1 MIEDGNKLVD
11 TEADLSS
18 LFWTLSGDRGTYNAD
33 SVEEVSMW
41 PHRDLGWWGF
51 VISLMALLG
60 AYPLSLLANLT
71 SPALKNWWAERSI
84 ASTRKRI
91 DKLEKQLA
99 EYMKDPAL
107 TEGEDYILRAT
118 EALSMLL
125 ALCVTMLAVL
135 LMSLAWF
142 APVTVSN
149 HDKEPLVALALVGA
163 VCAFLIGIVVFG
175 RFSRF
180 RRKRSPI
187 DRNYLNKYIEEL
199 KKKLDQ
205 KTRV

>member
-1 MIEDGNKLVD
+1 
-11 TEADLSS
+11 
-18 LFWTLSGDRGTYNAD
+18 
-33 SVEEVSMW
+33 MW

-51 VISLMALLG
+51 VISVVALLG

-99 EYMKDPAL
+99 EYMQEPAL

-135 LMSLAWF
+135 LMSLASF
-142 APVTVSN
+142 APATVSN

-163 VCAFLIGIVVFG
+163 VCAFLIGIVAFG

-187 DRNYLNKYIEEL
+187 DRNNLNKYIDEL
-199 KKKLDQ
+199 KKKLSQ
-205 KTRV
+205 KTPV